1 MLLRL
6 LMAPV
11 TAPLSGVTW
20 IAEKILDQVED
31 PTDELEALQKQ
42 LLTLQLA
49 FDMGDVPEEAFED
62 QEEALLLQIQA
73 LQDQRA
79 AEEAAAEQE
88 EPGED

>member
-88 EPGED
+88 EQGED

>member
-49 FDMGDVPEEAFED
+49 FDMGDVPEEEFED

-88 EPGED
+88 EQGED

>member
-49 FDMGDVPEEAFED
+49 FDMGDVPEAEFED

-79 AEEAAAEQE
+79 ADAAAAD
-88 EPGED
+88 EDE

>member
-11 TAPLSGVTW
+11 TAPLGGVTW

-49 FDMGDVPEEAFED
+49 FDMGDVPEAEFEE

-79 AEEAAAEQE
+79 ADEAAAAAD
-88 EPGED
+88 EDG